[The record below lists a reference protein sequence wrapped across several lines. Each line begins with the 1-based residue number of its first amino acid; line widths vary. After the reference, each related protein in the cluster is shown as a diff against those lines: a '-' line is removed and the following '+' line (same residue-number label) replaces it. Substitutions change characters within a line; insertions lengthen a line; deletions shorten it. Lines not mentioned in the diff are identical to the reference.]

1 MFLIVGDFKFNF
13 TWQIRYGYLFFLGW
27 FSWTFLEY
35 VFHRFVWHSKTTNSA
50 NSKTDTSSH
59 LYHHQHPTKIK
70 MSRLTRFLLICG
82 SVLLVFLSIC
92 MRDYFA
98 IIAGFVCGFTIYNLT
113 HWLLHQKFS
122 QKNFPKKVRYHIY
135 HHCRYP
141 DKCFGISV
149 SWWDDF
155 FGTVPKKESMIPPK
169 IIDFYFREKIKKET
183 TPILKELLIL
193 MILLCANF
201 HSPAQEKSFHYD
213 VIKNGKVIGFVNVSQ
228 KTNGNTTML
237 ELKSRV
243 KATWLA
249 FEYNS
254 DITENVVFKDGIMIY
269 SFYYKKENG
278 KETRVET
285 EKNGDY
291 VNVVD
296 NGQTSLNYQ
305 TPVRYNTVQLYFDSP
320 GMITSAYSNH
330 FRQFL
335 ELKKVTT
342 NRYRLTMPNNNYNY
356 FNYQNGKCIQVDVER
371 ILFTLHFVLT
381 N

>member
-1 MFLIVGDFKFNF
+1 
-13 TWQIRYGYLFFLGW
+13 
-27 FSWTFLEY
+27 
-35 VFHRFVWHSKTTNSA
+35 
-50 NSKTDTSSH
+50 
-59 LYHHQHPTKIK
+59 
-70 MSRLTRFLLICG
+70 
-82 SVLLVFLSIC
+82 
-92 MRDYFA
+92 
-98 IIAGFVCGFTIYNLT
+98 
-113 HWLLHQKFS
+113 
-122 QKNFPKKVRYHIY
+122 
-135 HHCRYP
+135 
-141 DKCFGISV
+141 
-149 SWWDDF
+149 
-155 FGTVPKKESMIPPK
+155 
-169 IIDFYFREKIKKET
+169 
-183 TPILKELLIL
+183 
-193 MILLCANF
+193 
-201 HSPAQEKSFHYD
+201 
-213 VIKNGKVIGFVNVSQ
+213 
-228 KTNGNTTML
+228 ML

-342 NRYRLTMPNNNYNY
+342 NRYRLTLPNNNYNY